1 MAELRALIWD
11 VDGTLADTE
20 ALHLACFNEAI
31 AAVGLD
37 FAWSVDG
44 YKEALRIAGGKE
56 RLHAALAA
64 LGVDE
69 DELTTLVD
77 RIHRDKTA
85 RYVAA
90 VAAGRLALRP
100 GVRRLARDAQRA
112 GLRQAIATTTTR
124 ANVHALLASTFGTD
138 HPFEVIA
145 CADSAPR
152 KKPAPD
158 VYLHTLRALRLTA
171 SETLAI
177 EDSANGV
184 RAAAAAGVPV
194 LVTRSEFG
202 GSGFDRAAA
211 VLTHLGEPGNP
222 AHAET
227 SPIAFEGAA
236 DAAWAGKLHRL
247 AIATGAPAHP

>member
-20 ALHLACFNEAI
+20 ALHLACFNAAI

-56 RLHAALAA
+56 RLRAALSA
-64 LGVDE
+64 LDVAE
-69 DELTTLVD
+69 DDLGDLVN
-77 RIHRDKTA
+77 RIHLDKTA

-90 VAAGRLALRP
+90 VQAGELALRP
-100 GVRRLARDAQRA
+100 GVQRLVREAQRA

-124 ANVHALLASTFGTD
+124 ANVDALLASTFGAD

-158 VYLHTLRALRLTA
+158 VYLATLGALGLA
-171 SETLAI
+171 ADDTLAI

-202 GSGFDRAAA
+202 GSGFDGAAA

-222 AHAET
+222 ARAEA

-236 DAAWAGKLHRL
+236 DTAWAGELHRL
-247 AIATGAPAHP
+247 AVRGAAGARP